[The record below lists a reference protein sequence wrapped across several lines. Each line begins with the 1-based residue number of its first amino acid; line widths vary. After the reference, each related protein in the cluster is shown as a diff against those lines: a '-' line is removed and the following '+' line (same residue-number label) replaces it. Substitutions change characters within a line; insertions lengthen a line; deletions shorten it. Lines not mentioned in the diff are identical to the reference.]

1 MIVVDSSVWISHFA
15 DVPHP
20 EVLTLRAIR
29 RPSQILM
36 SELILL
42 EVLSGARSDAMASYI
57 ESELG
62 LFDSTAMLER
72 SITLRAAANYRR
84 LRALGITLRKTVDL
98 IIGTYCIEHEHQL
111 LHRDRDFDKMREL
124 GLKVYPLA

>member
-1 MIVVDSSVWISHFA
+1 
-15 DVPHP
+15 
-20 EVLTLRAIR
+20 
-29 RPSQILM
+29 M

-111 LHRDRDFDKMREL
+111 LHRDRDFDKMREV